1 MNTKCTQRCITNT
14 EIIIVVGRTKSG
26 EPFRPRNWTCR
37 LADQI
42 AQHDPGKQVATR
54 YRPCLI
60 PTLHNGI
67 PTLHNGIPSLR
78 MATSLQA
85 CEDHKHMYDV
95 VMQFARWADL
105 EVVKGIAP
113 QRLCGVP
120 V

>member
-1 MNTKCTQRCITNT
+1 MTTKCTQNCLKNT
-14 EIIIVVGRTKSG
+14 EIVIVVGRTKSG
-26 EPFRPRNWTCR
+26 ELFRPRNWTCR
-37 LADQI
+37 HADQI

-67 PTLHNGIPSLR
+67 PSLR
-78 MATSLQA
+78 MSSSLQR
-85 CEDHKHMYDV
+85 CEEHRHMYEV

-105 EVVKGIAP
+105 EVVEGIAP